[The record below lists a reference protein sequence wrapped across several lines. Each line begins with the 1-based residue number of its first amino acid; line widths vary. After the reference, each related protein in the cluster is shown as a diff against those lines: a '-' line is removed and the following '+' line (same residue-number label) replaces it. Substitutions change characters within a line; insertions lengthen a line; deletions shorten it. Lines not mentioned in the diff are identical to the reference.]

1 MADESKRIRVDVRGV
16 VQGVGFR
23 PFVFD
28 LASSLGLSGWVL
40 NTSDGVTA
48 EVQGTPSSVQAFLA
62 RLVRDA
68 PPLAFIVQLDHRTVE
83 CERGKHGFEIRA
95 SQRFAKR
102 SALLPPDVCVCD
114 DCLRELLDPA
124 DRRYGYPF
132 INCTNCGPRYTII
145 DDIPYD
151 RDKTSMAGFAM
162 CEACRREYEDPR
174 DRRFHAQ
181 PNACFECGPRVWL
194 TNADGH
200 EMESTDPIRDAGAL
214 LREGKILAI
223 KGLGG
228 FHLAADATCS
238 DAVRRLRERKHREAK
253 PLAVMCRNL
262 EEACQHV
269 HIDPWARDV
278 ITSRHRPIVLLARK
292 LDSKLAL
299 QVAPDNPDVG
309 VMLPYTPLHVLLLDH
324 APPTLVMTSGN
335 ISEEPIAI
343 DNEEAR
349 RRLGNM
355 VDAFLLHDRDILV
368 RNDDSVVRV
377 SRERSTFLRRSRGY
391 VPLPIVLRD
400 EGPSVLG
407 VGAELKNTVCLV
419 KGRMAFL
426 SQHVGDQSN
435 AYAVDAFVD
444 TVKRLQRIV
453 DSRPTCLGVD
463 MHPDYATTRWAEAQ
477 DLPRVAVQHHHAHIA
492 ACLAEHKEPGP
503 VIGVALDGTG
513 YGTDGAVWG
522 GEIMVADCRSF
533 RRAGHV
539 AYVAMPGGDQAA
551 RQPWRMAVSYLMD
564 AYGEGWSEVCPE
576 SLGAIA
582 LDRRQAIAQL
592 LRTGT
597 HAPRTSSTGRLFDG
611 VAAMCGL
618 VMVARFEAEAAMAL
632 EMAAREGLSD
642 RKVWPVDLL
651 QEDEM
656 LRIPPSQ
663 LVRPAVEDLARGASV
678 SVVAMRF
685 HRTLAQAWVNA
696 CVHMREQTG
705 ISTVA
710 ASGGSLQNAIL
721 SELLIVGLRE
731 RGFRVLVPQR
741 VPPNDAGIALGQA
754 TVARSCFQPSG

>member
-1 MADESKRIRVDVRGV
+1 MVGETKRIRADIRGV

-28 LASSLGLSGWVL
+28 LATALNLCGWVL

-48 EVQGTPSSVQAFLA
+48 EVQGAASAAEEFLL
-62 RLVRDA
+62 RLVKDA
-68 PPLAFIVQLDHRTVE
+68 PPLAFIVQLDHGGVDLVQEET
-83 CERGKHGFEIRA
+83 GFEIRA
-95 SQRFAKR
+95 SQRFEKR
-102 SALLPPDVCVCD
+102 SALLPPDVCICD

-124 DRRYGYPF
+124 DRRHRYPF

-181 PNACFECGPRVWL
+181 PNACFDCGPRVWL
-194 TNADGH
+194 TDAQGH
-200 EMESTDPIRDAGAL
+200 AMESGDPIRDAGVL
-214 LREGKILAI
+214 LKEGKVVAI

-228 FHLAADATCS
+228 FHLAVDATCQ

-253 PLAVMCRNL
+253 PLAVMCRSL
-262 EEACQHV
+262 EEACRHV
-269 HIDPWARDV
+269 FIDPWARDV
-278 ITSRHRPIVLLARK
+278 LTSRHRPIVLLPRRAE
-292 LDSKLAL
+292 SKLAQ
-299 QVAPDNPDVG
+299 QVAPDNPNVG
-309 VMLPYTPLHVLLLDH
+309 IMLPYTPLHVLLLEH

-335 ISEEPIAI
+335 VSEEPIAI
-343 DNEEAR
+343 GNEEAL
-349 RRLGNM
+349 RRLGKM
-355 VDAFLLHDRDILV
+355 ADAFLLHDRDVLV

-377 SRERSTFLRRSRGY
+377 SGERITFLRRSRGY

-419 KGRMAFL
+419 EGRMAFL

-435 AYAVDAFVD
+435 AYAMDAFVD
-444 TVKRLQRIV
+444 TVDRLKRIV
-453 DSRPTCLGVD
+453 DAHPVCLGVD

-492 ACLAEHKEPGP
+492 ACLAEHQEPGP
-503 VIGVALDGTG
+503 VLGLALDGTG

-522 GEIMVADCRSF
+522 GELMVADCRNF
-533 RRAGHV
+533 QRVGHLS
-539 AYVAMPGGDQAA
+539 YVGMPGGDQAA
-551 RQPWRMAVSYLMD
+551 KQPWRMAVSYLMD
-564 AYGEGWSEVCPE
+564 AYGEAWSEACPE
-576 SLGAIA
+576 SLLAIPP
-582 LDRRQAIAQL
+582 DRRQAIAQL
-592 LRTGT
+592 LRAGM

-618 VMVARFEAEAAMAL
+618 VMDARFEAEAAMAL
-632 EMAAREGLSD
+632 EMAAREGHSD
-642 RKVWPVDLL
+642 RRVWPVDLVH
-651 QEDEM
+651 EDGV
-656 LRIPPSQ
+656 LRICPSQ
-663 LVRPAVEDLARGASV
+663 LVRPVVEDLAQGIAV
-678 SVVAMRF
+678 STVAMRF
-685 HRTLAQAWVNA
+685 HRTLAHAWVSA
-696 CVHMREQTG
+696 CVHVRERTG
-705 ISTVA
+705 TSTVA

-721 SELLIVGLRE
+721 SELLILGLRE
-731 RGFRVLVPQR
+731 RGFRVLVPER

-754 TVARSCFQPSG
+754 AVARCRFRPAG

>member
-1 MADESKRIRVDVRGV
+1 VVDESKRIRVDVRGV

-28 LASSLGLSGWVL
+28 LATSLGLSGWVL

-48 EVQGTPSSVQAFLA
+48 EVQGAVCAVQAFLE
-62 RLVRDA
+62 RLVANA
-68 PPLAFIVQLDHRTVE
+68 PPLAFIVQVDHRNVNLVLEET
-83 CERGKHGFEIRA
+83 GFGIRA

-124 DRRYGYPF
+124 DRRHRYPF

-162 CEACRREYEDPR
+162 CDACRREYEDPR

-194 TNADGH
+194 TDAQGH
-200 EMESTDPIRDAGAL
+200 AMESRDPIQAAGVL
-214 LREGKILAI
+214 LKEGRILAI

-228 FHLAADATCS
+228 FHLAVDATCQ

-253 PLAVMCRNL
+253 PLAVMCRDL

-269 HIDPWARDV
+269 RIDPWDQAL
-278 ITSRHRPIVLLARK
+278 ITSRHRPIVLLPRK
-292 LDSKLAL
+292 PESNLAQ
-299 QVAPDNPDVG
+299 QVAPGNPDVG
-309 VMLPYTPLHVLLLDH
+309 VMLPYTPLHVLLLEV

-335 ISEEPIAI
+335 VSEEPIAI
-343 DNEEAR
+343 GNEEALQ
-349 RRLGNM
+349 RLGEM
-355 VDAFLLHDRDILV
+355 ADAFLLHDRDILV
-368 RNDDSVVRV
+368 RNDDSVVRMTG
-377 SRERSTFLRRSRGY
+377 ERSTFLRRSRGY
-391 VPLPIVLRD
+391 VPLPIVLRN
-400 EGPSVLG
+400 EGPSVIG

-419 KGRMAFL
+419 EGRMAFL

-444 TVKRLQRIV
+444 TVERLQRIV
-453 DSRPTCLGVD
+453 DSRPVCLGVD

-492 ACLAEHKEPGP
+492 ACLAEHQEPGP

-513 YGTDGAVWG
+513 YGTDGAIWG
-522 GEIMVADCRSF
+522 GELMVADLRTF
-533 RRAGHV
+533 RRAGHL
-539 AYVAMPGGDQAA
+539 AYVGMPGGDRAA
-551 RQPWRMAVSYLMD
+551 QQPWRMAVSYLMD
-564 AYGEGWSEVCPE
+564 AYGEEWPEVCPE
-576 SLGAIA
+576 SLRAIA

-592 LRTGT
+592 LRTGMHT
-597 HAPRTSSTGRLFDG
+597 PRTSSTGRLFDG
-611 VAAMCGL
+611 VAAICGL
-618 VMVARFEAEAAMAL
+618 VMESRFEAEAAMAL
-632 EMAAREGLSD
+632 ERMAREGRSD
-642 RKVWPVDLL
+642 RRSWPVDLVH
-651 QEDEM
+651 EEEM

-663 LVRPAVEDLARGASV
+663 LIRPVVEDLARGVAAST
-678 SVVAMRF
+678 VAMRF
-685 HRTLAQAWVNA
+685 HRTLAQAWVDA
-696 CVHMREQTG
+696 CGCVREETG

-731 RGFRVLVPQR
+731 HGFRVLVPER
-741 VPPNDAGIALGQA
+741 VPPNDGGIALGQA
-754 TVARSCFQPSG
+754 TVARCRFRSTG